1 MSSIANYFTD
11 TPTSDGRCELGNIVI
26 DNDYHLQCC
35 MSDLFAPPVAVTKV
49 ADLAKT
55 SSYGSTKAVAS
66 YRSLDL
72 LQGQTSALI
81 HHDQQVYTLRL
92 TAQNKLILT
101 K

>member
-1 MSSIANYFTD
+1 
-11 TPTSDGRCELGNIVI
+11 
-26 DNDYHLQCC
+26 
-35 MSDLFAPPVAVTKV
+35 MSDSFAPAVAVKKV

-55 SSYGSTKAVAS
+55 MPYGSTKAVAS
-66 YRSLDL
+66 YCSLDL

-81 HHDQQVYTLRL
+81 HLDQQVYTLRL